1 MNCLNMRKY
10 LKQLFAPNEPLE
22 TASESSGSEQ
32 EETAEAEEV
41 RLGD

>member
-10 LKQLFAPNEPLE
+10 LKQIFAPNETLPI
-22 TASESSGSEQ
+22 SSDSD
-32 EETAEAEEV
+32 EEDEEGEAVEV